1 MVGNVGRATL
11 VVIILTT
18 VGLNAGAQ
26 ILLRLGARE
35 GVTSEG
41 TLGIGATLQAALEVA
56 FRPAV
61 LAGLVCYGVSVV
73 LWIWVLS
80 RAEVSF
86 AYPFLGLGFVLVA
99 LVGWAFLGETL
110 SVQKLAATG
119 LIVIGVVLM
128 AISDKAL

>member
-1 MVGNVGRATL
+1 
-11 VVIILTT
+11 
-18 VGLNAGAQ
+18 
-26 ILLRLGARE
+26 
-35 GVTSEG
+35 
-41 TLGIGATLQAALEVA
+41 LQAALEVA

>member
-1 MVGNVGRATL
+1 
-11 VVIILTT
+11 
-18 VGLNAGAQ
+18 
-26 ILLRLGARE
+26 
-35 GVTSEG
+35 
-41 TLGIGATLQAALEVA
+41 
-56 FRPAV
+56 

>member
-1 MVGNVGRATL
+1 MVGDVGRATL

-99 LVGWAFLGETL
+99 FAGWAFLGETL

>member
-1 MVGNVGRATL
+1 M
-11 VVIILTT
+11 
-18 VGLNAGAQ
+18 
-26 ILLRLGARE
+26 
-35 GVTSEG
+35 
-41 TLGIGATLQAALEVA
+41 QAALEVA

>member
-1 MVGNVGRATL
+1 MVGDVGRATL